1 MQPTIYKIIIM
12 QPTINKTKTKTLLI
26 QNGDIRPVRVNWSCE
41 LTKDFNWQIVIYQCD
56 PFKSSLST
64 SCWRCTSG
72 NLKHCRSDTMFRLF
86 YANTWRYLRWN
97 FISKKNYWKGKQRF
111 YKSTPSKNWYARTT
125 FLWYLSRTAAVFDW
139 Y

>member
-1 MQPTIYKIIIM
+1 M

-72 NLKHCRSDTMFRLF
+72 NWQHCRSNSMFRLF
-86 YANTWRYLRWN
+86 YANTWRYLQWN
-97 FISKKNYWKGKQRF
+97 FISKKNYWKGKQR
-111 YKSTPSKNWYARTT
+111 SVHPNHLLHNNQSLTHPRCRTEHFKRSFFT
-125 FLWYLSRTAAVFDW
+125 SNVL
-139 Y
+139 